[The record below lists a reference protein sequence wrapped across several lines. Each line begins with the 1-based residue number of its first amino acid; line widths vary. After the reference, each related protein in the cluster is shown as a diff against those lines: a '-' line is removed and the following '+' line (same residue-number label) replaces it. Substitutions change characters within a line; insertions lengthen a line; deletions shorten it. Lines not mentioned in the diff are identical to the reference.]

1 MMADVLARLPNIT
14 VSRMYELMP
23 WLWKANVEAVS
34 AA

>member
-1 MMADVLARLPNIT
+1 MMANVLARLPNIT

-23 WLWKANVEAVS
+23 WHWKANVEVVS